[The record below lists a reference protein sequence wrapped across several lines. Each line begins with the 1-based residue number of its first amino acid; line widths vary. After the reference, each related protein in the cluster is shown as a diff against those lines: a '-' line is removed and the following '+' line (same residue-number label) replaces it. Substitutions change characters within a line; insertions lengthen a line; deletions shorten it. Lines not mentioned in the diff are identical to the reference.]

1 MIRYIQIEDSN
12 KIDAEITFKSI
23 KKGNQ
28 IYMAL
33 ENGEKPQ
40 NKRVLKSTK
49 ENSLDFLIG
58 KENPSDDDYSEF
70 SERLI
75 HKDD

>member
-1 MIRYIQIEDSN
+1 MFFVRN

-33 ENGEKPQ
+33 ENGEKPL
-40 NKRVLKSTK
+40 NRRVLAEAIKLSNWE
-49 ENSLDFLIG
+49 ENTYWS
-58 KENPSDDDYSEF
+58 K
-70 SERLI
+70 
-75 HKDD
+75 